1 MTGHGMSIIGQIR
14 GGLARQVGA
23 FGRHRG
29 GNVAMFFAIASLPAV
44 LLVGASIDYGN
55 GLRIRAKLHAALDSG
70 ALRAATDP
78 TLVPGSPGPCSAMPA
93 CNVQT
98 EKSVKE
104 GVRAYF
110 AQYQGLTPAV
120 TATIQADGTINAT
133 ASVSVPTFIMKM
145 TGVTHMPIMAT
156 TQVKKGLSG
165 AEVVLVLDTTGS
177 MSGSKISTLKTAAN
191 DLIATLLPNTGST
204 NKVAIA
210 PFDQYVKL
218 PVSYRNATWLT
229 GTQDYSV
236 PGPDYCYDSY
246 PIATPGTP
254 VHVTATCYNDGAP
267 YDCSYDYTPYTYSGT
282 PTRVCS
288 PTSSTYTWYG
298 CVGSRNYPLDL
309 GDAVSATSPVPGML
323 NTSCAQPVTR
333 LSNDKTAL
341 QAQINAMSA
350 YGETYIA
357 PGLLWGWRLISPD
370 GPFGDA
376 KAYGATRKIMVLMT
390 DGANTRSSNYPNHA
404 GYNVADAN
412 TITSKT
418 CENIKAKGIEIY
430 SVAFMITDTTILNI
444 LKTCATSPATYYNS
458 TSTSDLQAAFQAIG
472 YQIMAVRLTR

>member
-1 MTGHGMSIIGQIR
+1 MPIFSELRMKTRLLVESFRR
-14 GGLARQVGA
+14 GSE
-23 FGRHRG
+23 
-29 GNVAMFFAIASLPAV
+29 GNVGIFFAIATLPA
-44 LLVGASIDYGN
+44 LLMVGASIDYGN
-55 GLRIRAKLHAALDSG
+55 GLRVRAKLQAALDSG

-78 TLVPGSPGPCSAMPA
+78 SFLPGSSGPCSNLTSCGVLA
-93 CNVQT
+93 
-98 EKSVKE
+98 EKSVKD
-104 GVRAYF
+104 GARAYF

-120 TATIQADGTINAT
+120 TTTLQQDGTITAK
-133 ASVSVPTFIMKM
+133 ASVSVPTFIMKL
-145 TGVTHMPIMAT
+145 TGATHMPIAVT
-156 TQVKKGLSG
+156 TQVKRGLSG

-177 MSGSKISTLKTAAN
+177 MSGAKIATLKTAAN
-191 DLIATLLPNTGST
+191 DLVATLLPNSGTT

-218 PVSYRNATWLT
+218 PLSYRNASWMT
-229 GTQDYSV
+229 GAQDYSV

-246 PIATPGTP
+246 PIATAGTP

-288 PTSSTYTWYG
+288 PTSSSYTWYG

-309 GDAVSATSPVPGML
+309 GDAVGGANPVPGML
-323 NTSCAQPVTR
+323 NTSCAQTVTR
-333 LSNDKTAL
+333 LTNDKTAV

-376 KAYGATRKIMVLMT
+376 KPYGATRKIMVLMT
-390 DGANTRSSNYPNHA
+390 DGANTRSAIYPGHS

-418 CENIKAKGIEIY
+418 CDNIKAKGVEIY

-444 LKTCATSPATYYNS
+444 LRNCATSPTTYYNS
-458 TSTSDLQAAFQAIG
+458 TSTSDLKAAFQAIG
-472 YQIMAVRLTR
+472 YQIMAVRLTK